1 MKKIKSFIVIFVI
14 AGLMLAG
21 CSNIQ
26 RPDDINNNDLPKE
39 KVSRDETD
47 LNEEDT
53 NSAQNIEVAGKVFY
67 GKVKSIIGNEIEIEI
82 GTVPDWDGGN
92 GDEGITPEDKKK
104 PGVSTVKVKEKE
116 NPEGMEDYYAPDPN
130 SSIFGESGEINLNY
144 TGESRTLIIPAG
156 TDIRDTLG
164 KKAVLDSIKKGAI
177 LMIKPKV
184 IDGEDSGIEMLT
196 ILGWGDRYEEKRYWK

>member
-1 MKKIKSFIVIFVI
+1 MKKIKSIIVVLAI
-14 AGLMLAG
+14 AGLILAG

-26 RPDDINNNDLPKE
+26 RPNDINSNDLPKE
-39 KVSRDETD
+39 KVSQDETD
-47 LNEEDT
+47 LNEDDT
-53 NSAQNIEVAGKVFY
+53 KSVQNIEVAGKLIY

-82 GTVPDWDGGN
+82 GTIPDWEGGN

-130 SSIFGESGEINLNY
+130 SSIFGKDREINLNY

-164 KKAVLDSIKKGAI
+164 KKAVIDSIKKGTV

-184 IDGEDSGIEMLT
+184 IDGEESGIEMLT
-196 ILGWGDRYEEKRYWK
+196 ILG

>member
-1 MKKIKSFIVIFVI
+1 MKKIKSIIVVLAI
-14 AGLMLAG
+14 AGLILAG
-21 CSNIQ
+21 CSKIQ
-26 RPDDINNNDLPKE
+26 RPNDINSNDLPKE
-39 KVSRDETD
+39 KVSQDETD
-47 LNEEDT
+47 LNEDDT
-53 NSAQNIEVAGKVFY
+53 KSVQNIEVAGKLIY

-82 GTVPDWDGGN
+82 GTIPDWDGGY

-130 SSIFGESGEINLNY
+130 SSIFGKDREINLNY

-164 KKAVLDSIKKGAI
+164 KKAVIDSIKKGTV

-184 IDGEDSGIEMLT
+184 IDGEESGIEMLT
-196 ILGWGDRYEEKRYWK
+196 ILG